1 MQRHLVE
8 GICHISLQSK
18 GTLQIIALQ
27 ELQGFKP
34 ALVSSVELVEV

>member
-8 GICHISLQSK
+8 GVCHISLQSK

-27 ELQGFKP
+27 KLQGFKP
-34 ALVSSVELVEV
+34 ALVSPVELVEM